1 MEPTNSWNH
10 ANTNVFWGEI
20 APSDHVVQIYE
31 DTQVFIDMLEGY
43 VSGGI
48 KAGDCVI
55 VIATSAHLTALE
67 TRLKAD
73 GFNVFDLAL
82 RDQYIPLDAEET
94 LAKFMIG
101 NWPDPNLF
109 RHMVTGLIHRA
120 KRNKRPVRAFGEMV
134 ALLWAKGSNGATVQL
149 EHLWNNFCET
159 ESLTLFCAY
168 PKSGFTENASES
180 IMHICSSHSKMIAGF
195 GKVNEEILYQ
205 DTGRQDSVHKK
216 TA

>member
-1 MEPTNSWNH
+1 MELSKNWSH
-10 ANTNVFWGEI
+10 ASMNDFWGEI
-20 APSDHVVQIYE
+20 APTEHVVQIYE
-31 DTQVFIDMLEGY
+31 DDQAFLELLEGF

-55 VIATSAHLTALE
+55 VIATAAHLTSLE
-67 TRLKAD
+67 DRLKKD

-109 RHMVTGLIHRA
+109 RHLLTGLIHRA

-134 ALLWAKGSNGATVQL
+134 ALLWSKGLNGATVQL
-149 EHLWNNFCET
+149 EHLWNKFCES
-159 ESLTLFCAY
+159 ESFALFCAY
-168 PKSGFTENASES
+168 PKSGFTENAVES
-180 IMHICSSHSKMIAGF
+180 IMHICGSHSKMLAGF
-195 GKVNEEILYQ
+195 GKVNGEVLYQ
-205 DTGRQDSVHKK
+205 ELGRKALAS
-216 TA
+216 